1 MSLSSLLDI
10 EGGIR
15 SFFSSLSVSLSFNLM
30 FIIGLSIEAAI
41 ILFFVIKSLF
51 AYEMRATRSLD
62 KLNKWLFVNKK
73 LTTENIK
80 EFTNLVKK
88 GPKRLSYNW
97 QQYILYREKAPSQ
110 YMTIENIVDK
120 PLRASSYDSNIKN
133 LGIFSYIFSAIM
145 FLLGLAH
152 SGAGE
157 TVLNTYLMIVA
168 VSVPFIMLLMYGIAK
183 MSLTARKHSNLDNL
197 YQNLHLFQRFIDNA
211 CVDLPQ
217 FIDFTLLFSPEEIE
231 KGIPALR
238 EFLESR
244 ARKEKEEFDRARRE
258 MVEYEKYDFE
268 KAGVDGSNILDRA
281 MRESESYLNN
291 KNKTLAKISQIEASL
306 ESLKK
311 NFDNIQ
317 KDFQRKMQIS
327 KENIDRLR
335 QSQEETTSRIESNY
349 LRKQQTAELA
359 KQEKEEADFEQQKR
373 RYLVEKND
381 CEEEIKALNAE
392 LDSGKLQAEKAMLAE
407 YQTFYTRVCKRA
419 EENVDSDMREEL
431 TSLKQTSEN
440 TEEDLAQAETLIKR
454 LEDENLTLRRK
465 LESGNVQI
473 DKAVTQIPVKREEKP
488 AEKVEPKP
496 APVKEPVAAPVAQPT
511 EEEYSFDEPTVY
523 PDLSEERP
531 VVTEAAPEVKEEV
544 AATEEVKPEEYNF
557 DNAQEVEYDIP
568 EENVEVKV
576 KEPAVEETPAPAE
589 DEYETVEDDEEEY
602 EEEPAYEYEEEPEEE
617 EETLEEEPEEAEP
630 EEAEE
635 AEVEAEPVEKKKR
648 GRPVGSTKAKAQ
660 EEKRGR
666 GRPRKEATEAKEKRG
681 RGRPVGS
688 TKKVNSP
695 SVKSRAKAKK
705 ENSEAEEKRGRGRP
719 RKNEQIEK
727 ISSKIKAEEKK
738 AELAKK
744 NANNELNEAIR
755 GIDDA
760 SKKEME
766 RQRLIAEIEELRK
779 KTVNADESSPEELE
793 NISHQVEELLNKIQ
807 QLED

>member
-168 VSVPFIMLLMYGIAK
+168 VSVPFIMLLMYGIAR

-473 DKAVTQIPVKREEKP
+473 DKTVTQIPVKREEKT

-576 KEPAVEETPAPAE
+576 EEPAVEETPAPAE

-617 EETLEEEPEEAEP
+617 EETLEEEPEEAE
-630 EEAEE
+630 
-635 AEVEAEPVEKKKR
+635 
-648 GRPVGSTKAKAQ
+648 
-660 EEKRGR
+660 
-666 GRPRKEATEAKEKRG
+666 
-681 RGRPVGS
+681 
-688 TKKVNSP
+688 
-695 SVKSRAKAKK
+695 
-705 ENSEAEEKRGRGRP
+705 EAEEKRGRGRP

-744 NANNELNEAIR
+744 NANNELNEAIK